1 MENQSG
7 LKTSR
12 NEMVSNRI
20 LNLIRTG
27 ALKEGDRIPSIRQ
40 LSRELK
46 VSINTVKE
54 AYWRLES
61 RNYIV
66 AVPQSGFYVKKQPAD
81 IRLNKTVD
89 PRQLDP
95 QDVSLCRIYGAFQN
109 MGQCTPEISLAIA
122 SVAPDLRPTAKMG
135 RFFTQALREQELESF
150 SYLMTPG
157 HVELRQQIAR
167 LGLSCGLELSPEQI
181 VITNGC
187 HEAVFLAL
195 MAVCQP
201 GDTVVLE
208 SPIYFNLLQLL
219 QHLKLKIIEIPS
231 SDING
236 LHLNT
241 LRFVLENHR
250 VKAVFS
256 ISNVN
261 NPKGFS
267 MPKEK
272 KMALVSLLDEYEIP
286 LIEDDIYGD
295 LGFGQRSHPCKSFDT
310 RDNVLLC
317 SSFSKTIAPGVRV
330 GWIVPG
336 KYYDLVVNTKTLLNI
351 STASMNQ
358 IAMARFLKD
367 GGYERHLRTLR
378 KTLSAQVSAMRA
390 AILRY
395 FPKGTLVSRPSGG
408 YLLWIELPQGIDA
421 EVIYQKALNLGIL
434 IAPGHL
440 FSIKPRYTHC
450 MRLSAG
456 IWNPRVEKA
465 IQVIGDLCEAEFTL
479 SSQKYDGKRIR
490 KYAVI

>member
-1 MENQSG
+1 MEHQSE

-20 LNLIRTG
+20 LHLIHTG

-81 IRLNKTVD
+81 ILIDKTVD
-89 PRQLDP
+89 PRHLDP
-95 QDVSLCRIYGAFQN
+95 QDVSLCRIYGAFQH

-122 SVAPDLRPTAKMG
+122 TVAPDLRPTAKMG
-135 RFFTQALREQELESF
+135 RFFAQALREQALESF

-157 HVELRQQIAR
+157 HIELRQQITR

-231 SDING
+231 SDVNG
-236 LHLNT
+236 MHLNT
-241 LRFVLENHR
+241 LRFVLENHS

-261 NPKGFS
+261 NPMGFS

-272 KMALVSLLDEYEIP
+272 KKALVALLDEYGIP

-295 LGFGQRSHPCKSFDT
+295 LGFGRRAHPCKAFDT
-310 RDNVLLC
+310 KNNVLLC
-317 SSFSKTIAPGVRV
+317 SSFSKTIAPGLRV

-336 KYYDLVVNTKTLLNI
+336 KYYDSIVKTKTLLNI

-358 IAMARFLKD
+358 IATARFLKD
-367 GGYERHLRTLR
+367 GGYERHLRGLR
-378 KTLSAQVSAMRA
+378 KTLSAQVSAMRS
-390 AILRY
+390 AILKY

-408 YLLWIELPQGIDA
+408 YLLWIEMPQGIDA
-421 EVIYQKALNLGIL
+421 EVIYHKALKQGIL

-440 FSIKPRYTHC
+440 FSIKPHYTHC

-456 IWNPRVEKA
+456 IWNPRTEKA
-465 IQVIGDLCEAEFTL
+465 IQVIGALCAAEL
-479 SSQKYDGKRIR
+479 RSEGRPSDPLRQ
-490 KYAVI
+490 AV

>member
-1 MENQSG
+1 MENQAG
-7 LKTSR
+7 LKASR
-12 NEMVSNRI
+12 NEMVSKRI
-20 LNLIRTG
+20 LDLIRTG
-27 ALKEGDRIPSIRQ
+27 VLKEGDRIPSIRQ
-40 LSRELK
+40 LSKELQ
-46 VSINTVKE
+46 VSINTVKD
-54 AYWRLES
+54 AYWKLES

-81 IRLNKTVD
+81 ILLDKAVD
-89 PRQLDP
+89 PRHLDP

-122 SVAPDLRPTAKMG
+122 SLDPDLRPTAKMG
-135 RFFTQALREQELESF
+135 RFIAQALREHELESF

-157 HVELRQQIAR
+157 HIELRQQIAR

-195 MAVCQP
+195 IAVCQP

-231 SDING
+231 SDVNG
-236 LHLNT
+236 MHLNT
-241 LRFVLENHR
+241 LRFVLENHS

-261 NPKGFS
+261 NPMGFS
-267 MPKEK
+267 MPREK
-272 KMALVSLLDEYEIP
+272 KKALVTLLDEYGIP

-295 LGFGQRSHPCKSFDT
+295 LGFRRRAHPCKSFDT
-310 RDNVLLC
+310 KDNVLLC

-336 KYYDLVVNTKTLLNI
+336 KYYDPVVETKTLLNI

-367 GGYERHLRTLR
+367 GGYERHLRSLR
-378 KTLSAQVSAMRA
+378 KTLSAQVTAMRA
-390 AILRY
+390 AILKY

-408 YLLWIELPQGIDA
+408 HLLWIELPQGIDA
-421 EVIYQKALNLGIL
+421 EVIYHKAMEQDIL

-440 FSIKPRYTHC
+440 FSIKPHYTHC
-450 MRLSAG
+450 MRLNAG
-456 IWNPRVEKA
+456 MWNPRVEKA
-465 IQVIGDLCEAEFTL
+465 IQVIGALCEAEL
-479 SSQKYDGKRIR
+479 SSEGRPSDQLRQ
-490 KYAVI
+490 AV

>member
-1 MENQSG
+1 MKNQTG
-7 LKTSR
+7 IKTSR
-12 NEMVSNRI
+12 NEMVTKRI

-54 AYWRLES
+54 AYWKLES

-81 IRLNKTVD
+81 IGIDKTVD
-89 PRQLDP
+89 PRYLNP

-122 SVAPDLRPTAKMG
+122 SLAPDLRPTAKMG
-135 RFFTQALREQELESF
+135 RFFAQALREQELESF
-150 SYLMTPG
+150 NYLMTPG
-157 HVELRQQIAR
+157 HIALRQQIAR

-231 SDING
+231 SNVNG
-236 LHLNT
+236 IHLNT
-241 LRFVLENHR
+241 LRFVLENHS

-261 NPKGFS
+261 NPLGFS

-272 KMALVSLLDEYEIP
+272 KKALVSLLDEYGIP

-295 LGFGQRSHPCKSFDT
+295 LGFKQRAHPCKSFDSK
-310 RDNVLLC
+310 DNVLLC
-317 SSFSKTIAPGVRV
+317 SSFSKTIAPGLRV

-336 KYYDLVVNTKTLLNI
+336 KYYDQVVKTKTLLNI

-358 IAMARFLKD
+358 IAMARFLID
-367 GGYERHLRTLR
+367 GGYERHLRGLR
-378 KTLSAQVSAMRA
+378 KTLSANVSAMRA
-390 AILRY
+390 AILKY

-408 YLLWIELPQGIDA
+408 YLLWIVMPKGIDA
-421 EVIYQKALNLGIL
+421 EVIYHKALKQGIL

-440 FSIKPRYTHC
+440 FSIKPHYTHC

-465 IQVIGDLCEAEFTL
+465 IRVIGELCDTEL
-479 SSQKYDGKRIR
+479 NRPPQKFESVRI
-490 KYAVI
+490 KECAVI

>member
-1 MENQSG
+1 MEHQAG

-12 NEMVSNRI
+12 NEMVSKRI
-20 LNLIRTG
+20 LDLIRAG

-40 LSRELK
+40 LSRELE

-54 AYWRLES
+54 AYWKLES

-66 AVPQSGFYVKKQPAD
+66 AVPQSGFYVKKQPAGMLPD
-81 IRLNKTVD
+81 KSVD

-109 MGQCTPEISLAIA
+109 TGQCTPEIMLAIA
-122 SVAPDLRPTAKMG
+122 SLAPDLRPTAKME
-135 RFFTQALREQELESF
+135 RFFVQALREQEMDSF
-150 SYLMTPG
+150 NYLMTPG
-157 HVELRQQIAR
+157 YSELRQQIAR
-167 LGLSCGLELSPEQI
+167 LGISRGLELSPEQI

-231 SDING
+231 CDVNG
-236 LHLNT
+236 MHLDT
-241 LRFVLENHR
+241 LRFVLENHS

-261 NPKGFS
+261 NPLGFS

-272 KMALVSLLDEYEIP
+272 KKALVRLLDEYQIP

-295 LGFGQRSHPCKSFDT
+295 LGFRQRAHPCKSLDT
-310 RDNVLLC
+310 KDNVLLC
-317 SSFSKTIAPGVRV
+317 SSFSKTIAPGLRV

-336 KYYDLVVNTKTLLNI
+336 RYYEPVVKTKTLLNI

-367 GGYERHLRTLR
+367 GGYERHLRGLR
-378 KTLSAQVSAMRA
+378 KTLAAQVTAMRA
-390 AILRY
+390 AILKY
-395 FPKGTLVSRPSGG
+395 FPKGTQVSRPSGG
-408 YLLWIELPQGIDA
+408 YLLWVEMPQGIDG
-421 EVIYQKALNLGIL
+421 EVIYHKALKQGIM
-434 IAPGHL
+434 IAPGDL
-440 FSIKPRYTHC
+440 FSIKPRFAHC
-450 MRLSAG
+450 MRLSAS

-465 IQVIGDLCEAEFTL
+465 IQAIGALCEAEITTGG
-479 SSQKYDGKRIR
+479 SR
-490 KYAVI
+490 KNRQTQIEAAGG

>member
-1 MENQSG
+1 MENRIG
-7 LKTSR
+7 LKPSR
-12 NEMVSNRI
+12 NEMVSKRI
-20 LNLIRTG
+20 LDLIRTG
-27 ALKEGDRIPSIRQ
+27 VLKEGDRIPSIRQ

-46 VSINTVKE
+46 VSINTVKD
-54 AYWRLES
+54 AYWKLES

-66 AVPQSGFYVKKQPAD
+66 AVPQSGFYVKKQPAGMLHD
-81 IRLNKTVD
+81 KTID
-89 PRQLDP
+89 PSRLDP
-95 QDVSLCRIYGAFQN
+95 QDVSLCQIYGAFQN

-122 SVAPDLRPTAKMG
+122 SLAPDLQPKAKMG
-135 RFFTQALREQELESF
+135 RFLAQALREQELECF

-157 HVELRQQIAR
+157 HSELRQQIAR

-231 SDING
+231 SDVDGI
-236 LHLNT
+236 HLST
-241 LRFVLENHR
+241 LRFVLENHP

-261 NPKGFS
+261 NPLGFS
-267 MPKEK
+267 MPRK
-272 KMALVSLLDEYEIP
+272 KKKALVTLLDEYEIP

-295 LGFGQRSHPCKSFDT
+295 LGFRQRAHPCKSFDT
-310 RDNVLLC
+310 KDNVLLC

-336 KYYDLVVNTKTLLNI
+336 KYYESVVKTKTLLNI
-351 STASMNQ
+351 STASINQ
-358 IAMARFLKD
+358 IAIARFLKE
-367 GGYERHLRTLR
+367 GGYERHLRNLR
-378 KTLSAQVSAMRA
+378 KTLSEQVTAMRG
-390 AILRY
+390 AILKY
-395 FPKGTLVSRPSGG
+395 FPKGTLVTRPSGG

-421 EVIYQKALNLGIL
+421 EAIYYKALQQGIL

-440 FSIKPRYTHC
+440 FSIKPNYTHC
-450 MRLSAG
+450 MRLSAS

-465 IQVIGDLCEAEFTL
+465 IQAIGALCDAELESEGRPNGRLQHAF
-479 SSQKYDGKRIR
+479 
-490 KYAVI
+490 